1 MTIRGTKD
9 KAILALGGLLAVT
22 LSACGPQTEAP
33 KTAPATAKA
42 SSPIMQD
49 VDVSEVAPIGGRFI
63 LRSHTGKVLTDQ
75 DFKGQFLLISF
86 GYATCPDVCPT
97 TLVKLAEVDQQ
108 LGDLAKNVQVLF
120 ISVDPDRDTPEV
132 LENYVTS
139 FDPAFIGLSGSK
151 ASIDSVT
158 KKYHVK
164 YAFVDRDFEGD
175 QDYSVDHTASVF
187 FMGPEGEYIG
197 RFSYPT
203 PADEIARRVRD
214 TIIGAASSALN

>member
-1 MTIRGTKD
+1 MRY
-9 KAILALGGLLAVT
+9 KAILPLTGLLAVA
-22 LSACGPQTEAP
+22 LFACGPQAETPAAVPKAAVSQDEGAT
-33 KTAPATAKA
+33 KTA
-42 SSPIMQD
+42 D
-49 VDVSEVAPIGGRFI
+49 VAPIGGRFI

-86 GYATCPDVCPT
+86 GYTTCPDVCPT

-120 ISVDPDRDTPEV
+120 ISVDPDRDTPDV

-158 KKYHVK
+158 KKYRVK
-164 YAFVDRDFEGD
+164 YAFVDRDFEDD

-203 PADEIARRVRD
+203 PADEIARRVRG
-214 TIIGAASSALN
+214 TIRGTASSE